1 MSKQILFLCIY
12 NLQRSVVAEYFFR
25 QLLVRKRPDDSGK
38 IEASSAGFLGETVN
52 EWFEANNIPHPDPL
66 YGRAPSDVAW
76 KILFERGI
84 DISRHRSRPVNKT
97 IMDRSDIIIPFLEAL
112 KGDLV
117 SIYPESESKV
127 VLPRELLG
135 RDSEFLWEDT
145 ALVPN
150 DSRMYRFAHYN
161 REYVSTQI
169 NEVIEFMGHVF
180 PEILRRLLGEDGDK
194 KPSGVIS
201 G

>member
-1 MSKQILFLCIY
+1 MSKKILVLCIY
-12 NLQRSVVAEYFFR
+12 NLQRSVVAEHFFR
-25 QLLVRKRPDDSGK
+25 QLLVRKKPDDAGK

-52 EWFEANNIPHPDPL
+52 RWFEANDIPHPDPL
-66 YGRAPSDVAW
+66 YGRAPSDVARE
-76 KILFERGI
+76 ILFKRGI
-84 DISRHRSRPVNKT
+84 DISQHRSRPVNKT
-97 IMDRSDIIIPFLEAL
+97 IMDRSDIIIPFLEGL

-117 SIYPESESKV
+117 SLYPESESKV

-135 RDSEFLWEDT
+135 QDSEFLWEDT

-169 NEVIEFMGHVF
+169 NEVMGFMEVVF
-180 PEILRRLLGEDGDK
+180 PEILGRLFGENGDK
-194 KPSGVIS
+194 KPLES
-201 G
+201 